1 MYLPL
6 PGSMNMHALF
16 RSLALGV
23 PLLAALSTAMA
34 GEVVVD
40 PPLTEEDYLVSRP
53 VGPGELPWYSIAQSF
68 RAEDPKI
75 RFGFR
80 LRDSVYG
87 GGALPNAGVLV
98 TYRLYEGEDEYGE
111 LLATRYVAMPATA
124 TDDPFRGIWGDAGF
138 VEADFSQV
146 TLEVGA
152 QYTMRASVG
161 EPTVGDGI
169 FVWLSD
175 ENPYPFGRMYF
186 PEIGVDPS
194 DPNYEYFFVWDWSNE
209 DLLFRM
215 SPVGATTA
223 QLVADLR
230 DWIAASPAIGSPDR
244 KVLLNKLHQTLGKPD
259 LPAYQT
265 VACRQ
270 LTSFI
275 QYVDQHSNRFDN
287 ATAVA
292 LFDRTEAAMAAVPCS

>member
-1 MYLPL
+1 MNRHVLVRPL
-6 PGSMNMHALF
+6 AFGLS
-16 RSLALGV
+16 
-23 PLLAALSTAMA
+23 LLAFSSTIA
-34 GEVVVD
+34 GEVIVD
-40 PPLTEEDYLVSRP
+40 PPLTEFDYLVSRP
-53 VGPGELPWYSIAQSF
+53 LAPELPWYSIAQSF
-68 RAEDPKI
+68 RAEDPRI

-80 LRDSVYG
+80 LRDQMYSS
-87 GGALPNAGVLV
+87 GALPNAGVLI
-98 TYRLYEGEDEYGE
+98 TYRLYADEDDYDV
-111 LLATRYVAMPATA
+111 LLATRYVALPSTP

-152 QYTMRASVG
+152 QYTMRASVSG
-161 EPTVGDGI
+161 PVVGDGPY
-169 FVWLSD
+169 VWLSD
-175 ENPYPFGRMYF
+175 KNPYPYGRMYF

-215 SPVGATTA
+215 SPVGLTA
-223 QLVADLR
+223 AQQVAALR
-230 DWIAASPAIGSPDR
+230 SWIAASPAIDARDR
-244 KVLLNKLHQTLGKPD
+244 NVLINKLHKTLGKPD

-275 QYVDQHSNRFDN
+275 QYLDQHSNRFDS
-287 ATAVA
+287 ATAVT
-292 LFDRTEAAMAAVPCS
+292 LFDRTEAVMAAVPCT

>member
-1 MYLPL
+1 
-6 PGSMNMHALF
+6 MNMHVLLRQLAF
-16 RSLALGV
+16 SLS
-23 PLLAALSTAMA
+23 LLASSSAIA

-40 PPLTEEDYLVSRP
+40 PPLTENDYLVSRP
-53 VGPGELPWYSIAQSF
+53 LTVSELPWYSIAQSF

-75 RFGFR
+75 QFGFR
-80 LRDSVYG
+80 LRDDVYG
-87 GGALPNAGVLV
+87 GGALPNAGVLI
-98 TYRLYEGEDEYGE
+98 TYRLYAGENDYDE
-111 LLATRYVAMPATA
+111 LLGTRYVAMPSTS
-124 TDDPFRGIWGDAGF
+124 TDDSFRGIWGDAGF

-152 QYTMRASVG
+152 QYTMRISVSG
-161 EPTVGDGI
+161 PVAGNGPY
-169 FVWLSD
+169 VWLSD
-175 ENPYPFGRMYF
+175 ENPYPYGRMYF

-215 SPVGATTA
+215 SPVGQTA
-223 QLVADLR
+223 AQQVAALR
-230 DWIAASPAIGSPDR
+230 SWIAASPAIGTRDR
-244 KVLLNKLHQTLGKPD
+244 KVLINKLHRTLGKPD

-275 QYVDQHSNRFDN
+275 QYVDRHSNRFDN
-287 ATAVA
+287 ATAVI
-292 LFDRTEAAMAAVPCS
+292 LFDRIEDVMGAVPCA